1 MQVYRKKW
9 VIHVERLTK
18 DKVNGASYHI
28 GYDPSKVV
36 ITKLKLDKDRKA
48 LLDRK
53 LGKGAEKGKG
63 KFSED
68 EVAAM
73 QGRRL
78 IRCAREDE
86 CPSAVPSG
94 EERPSRNSTRSF
106 RFGRRRE

>member
-1 MQVYRKKW
+1 MPIRKDDEVQIVRGDNNYIGREGKVVQVYRKKW

-68 EVAAM
+68 CLLYTSDAA
-73 QGRRL
+73 
-78 IRCAREDE
+78 DE
-86 CPSAVPSG
+86 
-94 EERPSRNSTRSF
+94 
-106 RFGRRRE
+106 

>member
-1 MQVYRKKW
+1 VPIRKDDEVQIVRGDNNYIGREGKVVQVYRKKW

-73 QGRRL
+73 Q
-78 IRCAREDE
+78 D
-86 CPSAVPSG
+86 VD
-94 EERPSRNSTRSF
+94 
-106 RFGRRRE
+106 